1 MCGSVYKNFFK
12 RVIDI
17 LAALTGIMVLA
28 VPMVAVGLIIKLDSP
43 GSVFFLQKRVGCGKK
58 HFYIIK
64 FRSMPVKVPRD
75 MPTHQLGRE
84 QLNLTKWQRFLRASS
99 LDELPQL
106 LNVLSGSMSLI
117 GPRPAL
123 WNQYDLIW
131 EREQYGANDV
141 KPGITGWAQ
150 INGRDELSVEAKARL
165 DGEYVKRLSFLFDCR
180 CLLGTVRTVL
190 RREGNADSWKTE
202 GEAARR

>member
-1 MCGSVYKNFFK
+1 MYKCFFK

-17 LAALTGIMVLA
+17 LVALTGIMVLA
-28 VPMVAVGLIIKLDSP
+28 APMVVVALIIKLDSP
-43 GSVFFLQKRVGCGKK
+43 GPVFFLQKRVGYRKN

-64 FRSMPVKVPRD
+64 FRSMSVTVPRD
-75 MPTHQLGRE
+75 VPTHQLSRE
-84 QLNLTKWQRFLRASS
+84 KLCLTKWQRFLRASS

-131 EREQYGANDV
+131 EREQYGANDI

-150 INGRDELSVEAKARL
+150 INGRDELSVAAKARF
-165 DGEYVKRLSFLFDCR
+165 DGEYVQRLSFLFDCR

-190 RREGNADSWKTE
+190 GAEGNADSKTE